1 MSPKNDP
8 HALAEMFADMADVFS
23 DSVDLDGLST
33 LLSYCLETAAVD
45 DGTAL
50 LLGEGHQPSLVAGT
64 KGRID
69 PTAYA
74 MPPVVARS
82 VRTLHTEVSITAGT
96 HDVTR
101 EFAFPL
107 RVRGSALG
115 AVHLCGAQ
123 TQKLNDDDLVLL
135 QSIADIAA
143 TTIDQT
149 HRLQQTRS
157 LVAQLQGALDSR
169 VIIEQAKGILAARQR
184 TDVSRAF
191 NEIRSIARREQR
203 PVRSVAS
210 EIVSSVSNQGVAA
223 PGLTTGN

>member
-1 MSPKNDP
+1 
-8 HALAEMFADMADVFS
+8 LI
-23 DSVDLDGLST
+23 
-33 LLSYCLETAAVD
+33 
-45 DGTAL
+45 
-50 LLGEGHQPSLVAGT
+50 AGMN
-64 KGRID
+64 GRID
-69 PTAYA
+69 PTAYVMA
-74 MPPVVARS
+74 PVVARS
-82 VRTLHTEVSITAGT
+82 VHTLHTEVSITAGT
-96 HDVTR
+96 QDLTR

-107 RVRGSALG
+107 RVRGTALG
-115 AVHLCGAQ
+115 AVHLCGSPSHPL
-123 TQKLNDDDLVLL
+123 TDDDLALL

-169 VIIEQAKGILAARQR
+169 VVIEQAKGILAARQN

-210 EIVSSVSNQGVAA
+210 EIVSSVANHVDTVSVGATAGRILRKENRE
-223 PGLTTGN
+223 GLR